1 MHAEKKLYIIAG
13 CNGAGKTTAS
23 RRLLPALI
31 DCTEFINADEIA
43 YQLCPENVESVAMLA
58 GRMMLIRI
66 SELLTIGNT
75 FAIET
80 TLSTK
85 SYKETV
91 LFAQTIGYKVI
102 LIYYWLTTVDLAIDR
117 VKSRVSKGGHNIENE
132 VIIRRYKRG
141 IDNLFNIYLPLV
153 NECLIFDNTKVDYE
167 LFAVKTNATSF
178 YIINQEK
185 WKKLNQNK

>member
-1 MHAEKKLYIIAG
+1 
-13 CNGAGKTTAS
+13 
-23 RRLLPALI
+23 
-31 DCTEFINADEIA
+31 
-43 YQLCPENVESVAMLA
+43 MLA

-167 LFAVKTNATSF
+167 FFAVKTNATSF